1 MKVKYMLPILA
12 LGVITGCGYNR
23 LEGSN
28 FDTYIQNNGTPTSY
42 YTLKNGNTL
51 YFYRTRCT
59 NSRNWE
65 EYNVEV
71 TSENVVVGKN
81 YIKSCP
87 YVSTVKPTSATEKEL
102 DTLLREKF
110 SIIERLPKVSNE
122 YMNAKTT
129 KGDNHPDTLALKQK
143 QDELRNREKEL
154 QVKIDNLKQQIQ

>member
-65 EYNVEV
+65 EYNVEF
-71 TSENVVVGKN
+71 TSENVVVG
-81 YIKSCP
+81 
-87 YVSTVKPTSATEKEL
+87 
-102 DTLLREKF
+102 
-110 SIIERLPKVSNE
+110 
-122 YMNAKTT
+122 
-129 KGDNHPDTLALKQK
+129 
-143 QDELRNREKEL
+143 
-154 QVKIDNLKQQIQ
+154 